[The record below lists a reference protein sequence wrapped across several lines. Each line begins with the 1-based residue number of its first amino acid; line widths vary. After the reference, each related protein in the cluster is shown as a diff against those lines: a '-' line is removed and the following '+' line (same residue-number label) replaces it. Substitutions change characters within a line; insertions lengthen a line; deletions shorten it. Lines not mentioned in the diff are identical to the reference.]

1 MDDYTSK
8 STAPESDPERPDGS
22 LRSPIRPTRPQPEP
36 RQEPRPAS
44 QPEQSSPEPEP
55 EIPAQSVIPDNPTN
69 ALDALRLKMEQVA
82 NEYADGRLNR
92 AQFNA
97 IYGRYNEQR
106 TIIERLIQRDPHNH
120 AWQQVAIPGHTS
132 FLKSHFEARILYFVV
147 YSINNPMLLMMGGQ
161 NQPDMLHI
169 EPILNTLLKMPNR
182 PRSGL
187 ARKAMGE
194 GHWMAL
200 ALGENAV
207 TIVLFMLEPSTA
219 QLNRIRDLHADFER
233 ANRPALLRETQSLD
247 KMVFPQRA
255 LVE

>member
-1 MDDYTSK
+1 MNDYTSK
-8 STAPESDPERPDGS
+8 STDQEPEPNRPDGS
-22 LRSPIRPTRPQPEP
+22 LRSPIRPLRPQH
-36 RQEPRPAS
+36 
-44 QPEQSSPEPEP
+44 EPEAAP
-55 EIPAQSVIPDNPTN
+55 VASIPPADPAPQTIPATASTVPDDPV
-69 ALDALRLKMEQVA
+69 DALEGLREKMEQVA
-82 NEYADGRLNR
+82 NEYAEGRLNR

-106 TIIERLIQRDPHNH
+106 TIIERLIERNPHNH

-147 YSINNPMLLMMGGQ
+147 YSINNPALLMMGGQ
-161 NQPDMLHI
+161 KQPDMRHVEPVLH
-169 EPILNTLLKMPNR
+169 TLLKMPNR
-182 PRSGL
+182 PRTGL

-194 GHWMAL
+194 GQWLAL

-207 TIVLFMLEPSTA
+207 TMVLFMLEPSTA